1 MLNLLILVNGKNGA
15 KHSDK
20 HTQKISYETLT
31 CAHASQRGEH
41 FSGGTTGFA

>member
-1 MLNLLILVNGKNGA
+1 MLNLSILVNGKNGA

-20 HTQKISYETLT
+20 QERIPYGTLT
-31 CAHASQRGEH
+31 CAHASEREKH